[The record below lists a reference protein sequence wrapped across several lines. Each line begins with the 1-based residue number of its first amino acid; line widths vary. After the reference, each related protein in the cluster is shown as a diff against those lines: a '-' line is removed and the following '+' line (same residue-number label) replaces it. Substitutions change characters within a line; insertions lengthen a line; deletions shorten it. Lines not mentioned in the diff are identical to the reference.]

1 MPERL
6 QELRERRRVMWEE
19 AKALL
24 TEAEANNRDM
34 GADENARYEALVS
47 EVDGLTREI
56 TNRERAESIEKV
68 LSQPQSEPAIRGL
81 MTMDEARA
89 VENGRAPGTTNYD
102 VAFNQWL
109 RGGMGS
115 LDSAQQRTMAQYA
128 ARAGGDPREQR
139 ALGIA
144 TGGAG
149 GYTVPQGFL
158 QKITEYLK
166 LFGGV
171 RQVAN
176 VIQTAAG
183 NTLPWPAIDDTANVG
198 AILAEN
204 TGMTQQDVVF
214 TTKNLGAYM
223 YTSLLVLVSYQ
234 LLEDTAFDLE
244 AKLGQWLGTRIGRI
258 QNTHFT
264 VGTGTGQPEGIQ
276 TNATAGVTL
285 GTGNTT
291 SVTYAGLID
300 LISSVDPAYRANAKF
315 MMSDTALATIR
326 KLTDSQQ
333 RPLWEPSVQAGYPDM
348 LLGYPIQLN
357 QDMPVPA
364 ANAKSI
370 LFGDFN
376 EGYIIRDVLGI
387 QVTRL
392 DERYADALQVGFFA
406 FARADGKPDNTAAYK
421 ALKQSAT

>member
-1 MPERL
+1 MTERL
-6 QELRERRRVMWEE
+6 QELRERRRVLWEE
-19 AKALL
+19 AKSLL
-24 TEAEANNRDM
+24 QEAEANNRDM
-34 GADENARYEALVS
+34 GADENAHYESLVAD
-47 EVDGLTREI
+47 VDHLTREI
-56 TNRERAESIEKV
+56 GNRERAESIEQSLAKP
-68 LSQPQSEPAIRGL
+68 QPEPQIERDRPAADG
-81 MTMDEARA
+81 
-89 VENGRAPGTTNYD
+89 GRIPGSSNYD
-102 VAFNQWL
+102 VAFRQWL

-115 LDSAQQRTMAQYA
+115 LDGVQQRMMRQNA
-128 ARAGGDPREQR
+128 ASSGLGQGEQR

-158 QKITEYLK
+158 RKITEYQK

-171 RQVAN
+171 RQVAD
-176 VIQTAAG
+176 VIQTQAG
-183 NTLPWPAIDDTANVG
+183 NALPWPSIDDTANVG

-204 TGMTQQDVVF
+204 TGMTQQDVAF
-214 TTKNLGAYM
+214 TTKTLNAYM

-264 VGTGTGQPEGIQ
+264 TGTGTAQPEGIQ
-276 TNATAGVTL
+276 TNSTVGVTL
-285 GTGNTT
+285 ATGNTT
-291 SVTYAGLID
+291 SVTYGGLID
-300 LISSVDPAYRANAKF
+300 LISSVDPAYRQGGNAKF
-315 MMSDTALATIR
+315 MMSDAALATIR
-326 KLTDSQQ
+326 KLTDSQN
-333 RPLWEPSVQAGYPDM
+333 RPLWEPSVQAGSPDM
-348 LLGYPIQLN
+348 LLGYPIVLN

-376 EGYIIRDVLGI
+376 QGYIIRDVIGI

-406 FARADGKPDNTAAYK
+406 FARSDARPDNTAAYK

>member
-1 MPERL
+1 MSERL
-6 QELRERRRVMWEE
+6 QELRERRRVLWEE
-19 AKALL
+19 AKTLL
-24 TEAEANNRDM
+24 TEAEAHNRDM
-34 GADENARYEALVS
+34 GADEHARYEALVAD
-47 EVDGLTREI
+47 VDGLTREI
-56 TNRERAESIEKV
+56 GNRERAESIEQT
-68 LSQPQSEPAIRGL
+68 LSQAQPEPKIERDRPAADG
-81 MTMDEARA
+81 
-89 VENGRAPGTTNYD
+89 GRVPGSTTYD
-102 VAFNQWL
+102 VAFRQWL
-109 RGGMGS
+109 RGGMGN
-115 LDSAQQRTMAQYA
+115 LDGAQQRMMRQYA
-128 ARAGGDPREQR
+128 ASSAIDPREQR

-158 QKITEYLK
+158 RKITEYQK

-171 RQVAN
+171 RANAN

-183 NTLPWPAIDDTANVG
+183 NALPWPAIDDTANVG

-204 TGMTQQDVVF
+204 TGMTQQDVAF
-214 TTKNLGAYM
+214 TTKTLNAYM

-244 AKLGQWLGTRIGRI
+244 ANLGQWLGTRIGRI

-276 TNATAGVTL
+276 TNSVIGTTL
-285 GTGNTT
+285 ATGNTT
-291 SVTYAGLID
+291 SVTYGGLID
-300 LISSVDPAYRANAKF
+300 LISSVDPAYRQGGNAKF
-315 MMSDTALATIR
+315 MMSDTALATVR
-326 KLTDSQQ
+326 KLTDSQN

-348 LLGYPIQLN
+348 LLGYPIVIN

-370 LFGDFN
+370 LFGDFTA
-376 EGYIIRDVLGI
+376 GYIIRDVLGI

>member
-1 MPERL
+1 MTERL
-6 QELRERRRVMWEE
+6 QELRERRRVLWEE
-19 AKALL
+19 AKSLL
-24 TEAEANNRDM
+24 QEAEANNRDM
-34 GADENARYEALVS
+34 GADENARYEALVAD
-47 EVDGLTREI
+47 VDHLTREI
-56 TNRERAESIEKV
+56 GNRERADSIETA
-68 LSQPQSEPAIRGL
+68 LAQPQPEPKIER
-81 MTMDEARA
+81 DRA
-89 VENGRAPGTTNYD
+89 TADGGKVPGSTNYD
-102 VAFNQWL
+102 VAFRQWL
-109 RGGMGS
+109 RGGMGN
-115 LDSAQQRTMAQYA
+115 LDGTQQRMMRQYA
-128 ARAGGDPREQR
+128 ASSAVDPREQR

-158 QKITEYLK
+158 RKITEYLK

-183 NTLPWPAIDDTANVG
+183 NALPWPAIDDTANVG

-214 TTKNLGAYM
+214 TTKTLNAYM

-244 AKLGQWLGTRIGRI
+244 SKLGQWLGTRIGRI

-276 TNATAGVTL
+276 TNSVIGTTL
-285 GTGNTT
+285 ATGNTT
-291 SVTYAGLID
+291 TVTYGGLID
-300 LISSVDPAYRANAKF
+300 LITSVDPAYRQGGNAQF
-315 MMSDTALATIR
+315 MMSDTALATVR
-326 KLTDSQQ
+326 KLTDTQN
-333 RPLWEPSVQAGYPDM
+333 RPLWQPSVQAGYPDT
-348 LLGYPIQLN
+348 LLGYSVVIN

-376 EGYIIRDVLGI
+376 QGYIIRDVLGI

-406 FARADGKPDNTAAYK
+406 FARADGKPDNTAAFK
-421 ALKQSAT
+421 ALKHSAT